1 MKKRLFYPALIAA
14 LAVNLF
20 FGAQVYLHSAEA
32 AGKDDIYAN
41 LRLFTLVLER
51 VREDYVDGAKL
62 SYQELI
68 YGALKGMIG
77 TLDPHSEF
85 MDPQKYDE
93 LKKDTEG
100 SFGGVGIQ
108 VGLRGDYLTVI
119 APMDDTPA
127 ARAGILAGDR
137 IVKID
142 GKNSERFGLT
152 EAVKHLRGASG
163 TVVTLTILRPST
175 SVLKDFVL
183 KREDIK
189 VEMVRDLNGK
199 GEYPVSDN
207 KLGYI
212 RIIQFGEHTDSE
224 LVAAL
229 QKLKA
234 QDMQGLIL
242 DLRDNPG
249 GLLDEAVEVCSPF
262 LKSGTLIVS
271 TEGRDPGEKHEYHAA
286 GRDPFKTPMVV
297 LVNGGSASA
306 SEIVAGCLQDLKRAV
321 IVGEQSFG
329 KGSVQ
334 SIINLPG
341 GCGLRLTTAK
351 YYTPSHKVIHEKGIT
366 PDIVVPMSEEDTQA
380 VFLKR
385 TPGLADSLEPDQREQ
400 VNKARDVQLDRAM
413 DVLKGIMLFT
423 RRDAG
428 APKAAKAE
436 RSDKVTAN

>member
-32 AGKDDIYAN
+32 AGKDDIYSN

-51 VREDYVDGAKL
+51 VREDYVDGDKL

-85 MDPQKYDE
+85 MDAQKYDE
-93 LKKDTEG
+93 LKKETEG

-108 VGLRGDYLTVI
+108 VGVRGDYLTVI

-127 ARAGILAGDR
+127 ARAGILPGDR
-137 IVKID
+137 IMKID

-175 SVLKDFVL
+175 GIVKDFVL

-189 VEMVRDLNGK
+189 VETVRDINSK

-212 RIIQFGEHTDSE
+212 RISQFGEHTDSE
-224 LVAAL
+224 LAAAL

-271 TEGRDPGEKHEYHAA
+271 TEGRDPTEKHEYHAS

-321 IVGEQSFG
+321 ILGEQSFG

-385 TPGLADSLEPDQREQ
+385 TPGLADSLDPDQRER
-400 VNKARDVQLDRAM
+400 VIKVHDVQLDQAM
-413 DVLKGIMLFT
+413 DLLKGITLFT
-423 RRDAG
+423 RREADTH
-428 APKAAKAE
+428 KAAKVE
-436 RSDKVTAN
+436 RSGKVAAN

>member
-306 SEIVAGCLQDLKRAV
+306 SEIVAGCLQDLKRAI

-385 TPGLADSLEPDQREQ
+385 TPGLADSLAPDQREQ

-436 RSDKVTAN
+436 RPDKVTAN